1 MNISDAGAKCAYAIT
16 RGVHKALSVVGH
28 TDEGAWFGALLRKCS
43 FCTPFGGICQIPNV
57 HYMGMPAPSVELFST
72 FVELV
77 DSIALGTAALV
88 ADCDPLVKVD
98 DLFFPTVVAVGK
110 KSHGN
115 SVASDD
121 GDDKELA
128 GKIGY
133 VFG

>member
-1 MNISDAGAKCAYAIT
+1 
-16 RGVHKALSVVGH
+16 
-28 TDEGAWFGALLRKCS
+28 
-43 FCTPFGGICQIPNV
+43 
-57 HYMGMPAPSVELFST
+57 MGMPAPSVELFST